1 MRTKIWGFVTT
12 LLVCASAHAQ
22 FASSVVT
29 DNNGL
34 MWANTVGANVSWG
47 PTSSS
52 PSPDSAQAWIAGLN
66 SSNYGGFDDWSLA
79 TGDGNVAP
87 NTTTNQLGELFYAD
101 CGNSVGSFTSLNN
114 PGKNCA
120 ALSSVQGVINTAA
133 DASFGGPFDLFLS
146 ASPNHSLDEPFGI
159 LGFWGY
165 AIDTSAQVSL
175 TNDTVFHGSVGRG
188 DALAVRNVIQTPEI
202 DPASVSSALTLV
214 FGGIA
219 VVRGR
224 KRRA

>member
-1 MRTKIWGFVTT
+1 MRTRILGFAAT
-12 LLVCASAHAQ
+12 LLASASANAQ

-34 MWANTVGANVSWG
+34 MWANNVGINLSWD
-47 PTSSS
+47 PASS
-52 PSPDSAQAWIAGLN
+52 PSPGSAQAWIAGLN
-66 SSNYGGFDDWSLA
+66 SSNYGGFDDWTLA
-79 TGDGNVAP
+79 TGDGSVAP
-87 NTTTNQLGELFYAD
+87 NTTTNQLGELFYTD

-120 ALSSVQGVINTAA
+120 ALTSVDGVINSAA

-165 AIDTSAQVSL
+165 AIDASAQISL
-175 TNDTVFHGSVGRG
+175 TNDTAFHGSVGVG

-214 FGGIA
+214 LGGIA